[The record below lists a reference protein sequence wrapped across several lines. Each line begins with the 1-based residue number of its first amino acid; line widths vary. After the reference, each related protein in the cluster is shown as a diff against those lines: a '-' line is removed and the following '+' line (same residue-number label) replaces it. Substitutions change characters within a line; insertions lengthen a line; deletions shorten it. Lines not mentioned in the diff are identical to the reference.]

1 MGHSFFRFLS
11 TDRGRIV
18 LILSGILLVAILGV
32 ELDRHVSAN
41 LRRNDAQAAARS
53 WSDSLLGRIGDIRA
67 LFDGDPISARTQDV
81 LDEAIQSGDIYR
93 YRLWDKSGRLLYT
106 GERIR
111 SAYTPSSLT
120 SRCGHSLALSILSGT
135 PLTTLE
141 TGKSADEPKNF
152 AVSFIPI
159 EQEGVVIGVVETYLD
174 QTSGQ
179 NFYRYSSL
187 LSESILAIAI
197 LLAGGVPALWGIR
210 KVEERQA
217 AEAQALFLA
226 DHDSLT
232 GLANRKRLREAAKG
246 AMAWTRRTNQHVA
259 VLLVNLDHFK
269 DMNSSFGHTIADEV
283 LRQFAARIR
292 SSIRE
297 EDLAAR
303 MGGDEFVVL
312 QVGIPQPNGATILA
326 SRLLS
331 ILSEPYLIDILRLP
345 CTASIGVAI
354 SPADATEWET
364 LLSSADSALRKAKAE
379 GGNALC
385 FFEAGM
391 DDLLRER
398 RRIEVD
404 LRRAL
409 ESQVFQLA
417 YQPVFNFVDNRLLGF
432 EALLRWPAGWPQ
444 RNPVDFIPVA
454 EECGLMPDLG
464 TWVLETACKT
474 AANWSKPVTVAVNL
488 SPVQFRGGDIVAV
501 VEGALQ
507 TSGLAPKRLELEVTE
522 SLWIE
527 NPDKVLD
534 QLERLRA
541 MGISIALDDF
551 GTGYSSLAYL
561 WKFPFTRVKIDRTFV
576 MEMETDPKAA
586 AIVNTIISLGKVLHL
601 SITAEGVETE
611 GQAQA
616 LRAAQC
622 DQAQGYLYGRP
633 LSPEAAKD
641 LVDAEPETLK

>member
-1 MGHSFFRFLS
+1 MSHSFSRFFS
-11 TDRGRIV
+11 SDRGRIV

-41 LRRNDAQAAARS
+41 LRQNDAQAAARS

-67 LFDGDPISARTQDV
+67 LFDGDPITARTQGV
-81 LDEAIQSGDIYR
+81 LNEASRSGDIYR

-111 SAYTPSSLT
+111 SAYTPSSLA
-120 SRCGHSLALSILSGT
+120 SRCGQSLALSILSGM

-141 TGKSADEPKNF
+141 TGKLASEPKSF

-159 EQEGVVIGVVETYLD
+159 EQEGGVIGVVETYLD

-232 GLANRKRLREAAKG
+232 GLANRKRLREAARG

-292 SSIRE
+292 SSIHE

-326 SRLLS
+326 SRLLG
-331 ILSEPYLIDILRLP
+331 ILSEPYRIDVLRLP

-391 DDLLRER
+391 DDLLREH

-409 ESQVFQLA
+409 ESKVFRLA
-417 YQPVFNFVDNRLLGF
+417 YQPVFNFGDNRLRGF

-444 RNPVDFIPVA
+444 RNPAEFIPVA
-454 EECGLMPDLG
+454 EECGLMPALG
-464 TWVLETACKT
+464 AWVLETACKT
-474 AANWSKPVTVAVNL
+474 AASWSKPVTVAINL
-488 SPVQFRGGDIVAV
+488 SPVQFRAGDIVAT

-507 TSGLAPKRLELEVTE
+507 ASGLSPERLELEVTE

-576 MEMETDPKAA
+576 MEMETDAKAA
-586 AIVNTIISLGKVLHL
+586 AIVNTIISLGKILHL

-611 GQAQA
+611 GQAHA
-616 LRAAQC
+616 LRAVQC

-633 LSPEAAKD
+633 LLPEAAKD